1 MKYCF
6 GWMDSPGVQLVGRK
20 QKIVIKVPTMNN
32 PKCRSKAMKAVVS
45 LPGVI
50 SATLEGNDM
59 DQLAVVG
66 DGVDSVTLTTLLR
79 KKMGIT
85 ELISLTVVD
94 EKKEEEKKEEEKKPS
109 IETVAWPT
117 SSAYQY
123 SVPQPMHYV
132 YQDPY
137 RDNCCIM

>member
-1 MKYCF
+1 M
-6 GWMDSPGVQLVGRK
+6 
-20 QKIVIKVPTMNN
+20 KIVMKVPMNDA
-32 PKCRSKAMKAVVS
+32 KSRCKAMKAAVGIQ
-45 LPGVI
+45 GVI
-50 SATLEGNDM
+50 SATLEGNDK

-66 DGVDSVTLTTLLR
+66 DGIDSVALTRLLR
-79 KKMGIT
+79 KKMGFT
-85 ELISLTVVD
+85 ELISVAAVD
-94 EKKEEEKKEEEKKPS
+94 EKKKEEKKEEEKKPS
-109 IETVAWPT
+109 IEIVAWPT